1 MGMWHVPGLPTTA
14 GNAAIRTRMQIHWSM
29 HFNWSYRSMSF
40 SKTLRLNQRTT
51 VITQSSPRL
60 TLTFR
65 VLNADYLRNIDKT
78 LREPV
83 CILSWKNYYTFL
95 NTFATAIHNTRIDSL
110 RHILEGAILYRTC
123 LGLNSVVSVQ
133 YNSTEDSKRQVTK
146 QLSNNSY
153 NRNPLILPIAYDLL
167 NTASLTICVLPR
179 EQPTLLKMGRKYNV
193 GLWWLLLERRL

>member
-65 VLNADYLRNIDKT
+65 VLNADYLGNIDKT
-78 LREPV
+78 LREPACV
-83 CILSWKNYYTFL
+83 FSWKNYYTFL
-95 NTFATAIHNTRIDSL
+95 NTFATAIHNTHIDSL
-110 RHILEGAILYRTC
+110 QHILAIVYRTC
-123 LGLNSVVSVQ
+123 LGLDSLHLYNITPRKIVNAKLRNS
-133 YNSTEDSKRQVTK
+133 
-146 QLSNNSY
+146 
-153 NRNPLILPIAYDLL
+153 
-167 NTASLTICVLPR
+167 
-179 EQPTLLKMGRKYNV
+179 
-193 GLWWLLLERRL
+193 